1 MCLKSYLTLLY
12 LISVSSLIPF
22 DFLFVF
28 WKNCIT
34 QKFGNTSSLFGDP
47 KFGPELGYRLLFFT
61 LNSLQEVEPMYKES
75 DHIHIIALSS
85 ALDVGIRVRYMDRG
99 QSTEAIAH
107 DFPEGSHVRV
117 HLLYRPG
124 HYDIL
129 YPNDAD

>member
-1 MCLKSYLTLLY
+1 
-12 LISVSSLIPF
+12 
-22 DFLFVF
+22 
-28 WKNCIT
+28 
-34 QKFGNTSSLFGDP
+34 
-47 KFGPELGYRLLFFT
+47 
-61 LNSLQEVEPMYKES
+61 MYKES

-107 DFPEGSHVRV
+107 DFPEGSQIHV

-129 YPNDAD
+129 YPVETN